1 MPNFTDQILSKK
13 APPTGRF
20 LIALNFLPLQ
30 SPLALYFRGFP
41 AC

>member
-1 MPNFTDQILSKK
+1 MPNRADQILSKK
-13 APPTGRF
+13 TSPTGRF

-30 SPLALYFRGFP
+30 LPLTLYFRGFP